1 MREINQIIARIN
13 EGRPDDPL
21 GLPPNY
27 TSLDILRAVYQ
38 NPRLEISMR
47 MRAAIAALQFEH
59 PKLGVHVLLDGK
71 DLAERLDAAIE
82 RSRLARLGFCPS
94 NKMGEAKLIEAK
106 DEGAD

>member
-21 GLPPNY
+21 GLPPNH

-47 MRAAIAALQFEH
+47 MRAATAALQFEH
-59 PKLGVHVLLDGK
+59 PKLGVSVTIDGK
-71 DLAERLDAAIE
+71 DWADRLDAAIE
-82 RSRLARLGFCPS
+82 KSRLAKLGFCPN
-94 NKMGEAKLIEAK
+94 NKMVEAKRE
-106 DEGAD
+106 E